1 MNGNVIGNTL
11 AGLIVVAVITT
22 VVSHK
27 ESASVIGA
35 VGKSTA
41 DLFRAAQ
48 GR

>member
-1 MNGNVIGNTL
+1 MNGNTIGNLL
-11 AGLIVVAVITT
+11 AGLVAVAIITT
-22 VVSHK
+22 VVAHK
-27 ESASVIGA
+27 ESAGVITA

>member
-1 MNGNVIGNTL
+1 MNGNVIGNFL

-27 ESASVIGA
+27 ESAGVVTA